1 MDFSG
6 GVLFLVKGD
15 YYLRDLE
22 EGAEC
27 QLWTEQAVSY
37 VPLIQKQV
45 GLGLVLREL
54 PVSLLKPTS
63 KRITEMD

>member
-22 EGAEC
+22 EGAE
-27 QLWTEQAVSY
+27 
-37 VPLIQKQV
+37 
-45 GLGLVLREL
+45 GMLGAKKDPGPSSEL
-54 PVSLLKPTS
+54 SLDHLTQWS
-63 KRITEMD
+63 